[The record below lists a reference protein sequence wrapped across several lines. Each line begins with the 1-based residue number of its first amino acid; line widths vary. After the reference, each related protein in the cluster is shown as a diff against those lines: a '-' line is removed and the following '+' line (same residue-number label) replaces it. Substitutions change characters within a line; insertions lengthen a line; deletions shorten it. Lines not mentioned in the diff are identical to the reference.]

1 MNDEEEERINE
12 LREELR
18 QVKAAIV
25 AIQGGAQEY
34 SIAGR
39 SLKRADLGLL
49 YKERNRL
56 EREILSAER
65 GGSIFHHAYFE
76 GR

>member
-1 MNDEEEERINE
+1 MSDEERIEE

-18 QVKAAIV
+18 QVKTAIAAI
-25 AIQGGAQEY
+25 QSGAQEY
-34 SIAGR
+34 RIGSR
-39 SLKRADLGLL
+39 QLRRADLALL
-49 YKERNRL
+49 YKERDRL
-56 EREILSAER
+56 EREILSAEC

>member
-1 MNDEEEERINE
+1 MSEEERIEE
-12 LREELR
+12 LREELK

-25 AIQGGAQEY
+25 AIQSGAQEY
-34 SIAGR
+34 RLGSR
-39 SLKRADLGLL
+39 QLRRADLGLL
-49 YKERNRL
+49 YKERDRL

>member
-1 MNDEEEERINE
+1 MIDEERIE
-12 LREELR
+12 ALREELK

-34 SIAGR
+34 RIGSR
-39 SLKRADLGLL
+39 QLRRADLGLL
-49 YKERNRL
+49 YKERDRL
-56 EREILSAER
+56 EREIFTAER